1 MFHNYAHSFLTQL
14 PHTYYH
20 DGDNTL
26 LEIFYM
32 PPQSEDHALNASFLV
47 SWEFSHPFFTSSL
60 NFLSMTPVHWHSSS
74 TLLPLMEKQST
85 SSRLLFLLRPQQ
97 SHSLA
102 WIYFF
107 LILLLHFFFQ
117 VLTFFSIIT
126 TCCHL
131 CSGCISSCYSLSLL
145 HQHLTHP
152 YSVCKIWALVHIINI
167 RSHQVVIFTE
177 EENMLL

>member
-117 VLTFFSIIT
+117 VLTFFKHHY
-126 TCCHL
+126 HL
-131 CSGCISSCYSLSLL
+131 LSPLFWLYLKLLFSLSL
-145 HQHLTHP
+145 TSAS
-152 YSVCKIWALVHIINI
+152 YS
-167 RSHQVVIFTE
+167 S
-177 EENMLL
+177 LLSL